1 MILSRYTVDIRYLE
15 YPLSRTFS
23 ISNFYLVPSAFSL
36 TSLVN
41 PLGISNSAISNFH
54 YVKPFFR
61 SRQSFLGCFLSA
73 IWNIWMGF
81 RENHTVHFRHS
92 NINNCIEKTLFGSLF
107 FLSFNTVQQMSSV
120 KRKFNVK
127 SLGEKYKILRDL
139 EKGLSKKDV
148 AEKYGVPRNTISTWV
163 KNKSKY

>member
-1 MILSRYTVDIRYLE
+1 
-15 YPLSRTFS
+15 
-23 ISNFYLVPSAFSL
+23 
-36 TSLVN
+36 
-41 PLGISNSAISNFH
+41 
-54 YVKPFFR
+54 
-61 SRQSFLGCFLSA
+61 
-73 IWNIWMGF
+73 MGF

-148 AEKYGVPRNTISTWV
+148 AEKYGVPRNTISMWV